1 MNSFIHSI
9 EDILF
14 SDILFIER
22 LVDKF
27 YVGVILYFV
36 IYIILYLLISK
47 TLKINRMIKV
57 LFFSWAIVRPLVL
70 LYMIVLTI
78 SR

>member
-14 SDILFIER
+14 SYILFIER